1 MYSYSERVL
10 VYTEMM
16 MMVVESLRGCGSL
29 IVRSEKGFRQGTV
42 VVVVIVIVVV
52 AVIGDVIKTP
62 IFAVRLC

>member
-1 MYSYSERVL
+1 
-10 VYTEMM
+10 MM

-42 VVVVIVIVVV
+42 VVVAAVVDVVV
-52 AVIGDVIKTP
+52 VVVIGDVIKTP

>member
-1 MYSYSERVL
+1 
-10 VYTEMM
+10 MM

-42 VVVVIVIVVV
+42 VVVVVVV
-52 AVIGDVIKTP
+52 VVVIGDVIKTP

>member
-1 MYSYSERVL
+1 
-10 VYTEMM
+10 MM

-42 VVVVIVIVVV
+42 VVVVVVV
-52 AVIGDVIKTP
+52 VVIGDVIKTP

>member
-1 MYSYSERVL
+1 
-10 VYTEMM
+10 M

-42 VVVVIVIVVV
+42 VVVVVVV
-52 AVIGDVIKTP
+52 VVVIGDVIKTP

>member
-1 MYSYSERVL
+1 
-10 VYTEMM
+10 MM

-42 VVVVIVIVVV
+42 VVVVVVVFIVV
-52 AVIGDVIKTP
+52 GDVIKTP

>member
-1 MYSYSERVL
+1 
-10 VYTEMM
+10 

-42 VVVVIVIVVV
+42 VVVVVIV
-52 AVIGDVIKTP
+52 VIGDVIKTP